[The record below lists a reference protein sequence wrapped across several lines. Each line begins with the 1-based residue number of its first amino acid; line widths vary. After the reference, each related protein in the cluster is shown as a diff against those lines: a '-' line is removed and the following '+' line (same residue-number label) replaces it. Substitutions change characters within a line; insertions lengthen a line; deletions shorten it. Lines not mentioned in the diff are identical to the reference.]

1 MMTQTIIFDLGKVIC
16 PFDVLI
22 PCRKLAERTLL
33 DPHDIKQLIFFGDA
47 ETDFETG
54 RSDEHQFTR
63 ECNRLLHLSMTVDEF
78 RPIWSDMFELDHAM
92 IDLVEE
98 LKGNN
103 QLLLLSNTSPWH
115 FAWVEY
121 NFAISRHFDG
131 LILSYEVGA
140 MKPAEPIYRA
150 ALEKADNPATA
161 IFIDDLPENVIAAE
175 RLGIRSLLFQGEPHL
190 RAKLREMNLL

>member
-1 MMTQTIIFDLGKVIC
+1 MMSQTIILDLGKVMC

-22 PCRKLAERTLL
+22 PCRKLAERTML
-33 DPHDIKQLIFFGDA
+33 DPHDIKQLIFLG
-47 ETDFETG
+47 EPEIDFETG
-54 RSDEHQFTR
+54 RSDEQQFTR
-63 ECNRLLHLSMTVDEF
+63 ECNRLLNLSMTVDEF
-78 RPIWSDMFELDHAM
+78 RSIWSDMFQLDHAM
-92 IDLVEE
+92 MSLVEE
-98 LKGNN
+98 LKRDN

-140 MKPAEPIYRA
+140 MKPDEPIYRA
-150 ALEKADNPATA
+150 ALKKADNPDTA

-175 RLGIRSLLFQGEPHL
+175 RLGIRALLFQGEPHL
-190 RAKLREMNLL
+190 RAKLRELNIL